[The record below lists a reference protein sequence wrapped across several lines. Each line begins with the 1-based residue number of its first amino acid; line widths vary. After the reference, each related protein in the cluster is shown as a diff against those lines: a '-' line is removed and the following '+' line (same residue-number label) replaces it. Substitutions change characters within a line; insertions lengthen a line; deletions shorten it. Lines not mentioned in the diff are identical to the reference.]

1 MPQINCST
9 DHLTT
14 DHHRYYYAFFSNLD
28 SDASYF
34 RMAVTI
40 LSLMTAGQ
48 WTGAFIDICAPS
60 IIHRVKMYRMKVHV
74 QGANKELHVTSSR

>member
-1 MPQINCST
+1 
-9 DHLTT
+9 
-14 DHHRYYYAFFSNLD
+14 
-28 SDASYF
+28 
-34 RMAVTI
+34 MAVTI

-74 QGANKELHVTSSR
+74 QGANKELYVTSSR